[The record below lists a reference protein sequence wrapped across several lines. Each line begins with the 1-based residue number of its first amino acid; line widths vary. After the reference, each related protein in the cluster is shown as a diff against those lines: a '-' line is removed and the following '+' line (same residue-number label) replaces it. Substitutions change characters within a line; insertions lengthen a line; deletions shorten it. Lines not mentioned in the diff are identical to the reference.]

1 MYEAAE
7 NRYDHMKYRRAG
19 RSGVL
24 LPEVSLGLWQ
34 NFGLEKPLEEQ
45 RQILLRA
52 FDLGITHFDLAN
64 NYGAPAR
71 GKAEENF
78 GKVLASDLK
87 PYREQLFIST
97 KAGYDFWPGPYGNW
111 EIGRA
116 SCRERV

>member
-1 MYEAAE
+1 MAE
-7 NRYDHMKYRRAG
+7 FWPGKA
-19 RSGVL
+19 
-24 LPEVSLGLWQ
+24 
-34 NFGLEKPLEEQ
+34 LEEQ

-87 PYREQLFIST
+87 PYRQQLFIST
-97 KAGYDFWPGPYGNW
+97 KQAMTFGPAPMETGDPANT
-111 EIGRA
+111 
-116 SCRERV
+116 